1 MNLVT
6 LGQSDYKEIWPDQ
19 QKRRQPCWLIMIL
32 CLPDVSRLLVH
43 HICLMRAG
51 SQFHISPPA
60 DPGSKCTCVITCVA
74 GSQEGDRGSVV
85 AWQCGGVC
93 GSVAEEGDGGR
104 LDENR
109 DQADLTIELSAPSST
124 GIQ

>member
-1 MNLVT
+1 M
-6 LGQSDYKEIWPDQ
+6 
-19 QKRRQPCWLIMIL
+19 
-32 CLPDVSRLLVH
+32 
-43 HICLMRAG
+43 
-51 SQFHISPPA
+51 
-60 DPGSKCTCVITCVA
+60 ITCVA
-74 GSQEGDRGSVV
+74 GSQEGDGGSVV